1 MKNISEIEYNGKK
14 LKLVFN
20 LNVMEEIQEEFG
32 SVDNWGKLTDGA
44 SGEVNIKALKF
55 GFTAMINEA
64 IDIEN
69 DENGTDIPFLAT
81 ECFTF
86 LSLGM
91 VDNQLVV
98 SVSQVKNMVLT
109 AQNHIQFLVLNEDSC
124 VQFHHFAFR
133 LSIKLAKSVRCQCI

>member
-20 LNVMEEIQEEFG
+20 LNVMEAIQEEFG

-69 DENGTDIPFLAT
+69 DENGTDTPFYTSKQVARII
-81 ECFTF
+81 
-86 LSLGM
+86 SDLGM
-91 VDNQLVV
+91 EQATTALNKTVIESTKDD
-98 SVSQVKNMVLT
+98 SEKN
-109 AQNHIQFLVLNEDSC
+109 A
-124 VQFHHFAFR
+124 
-133 LSIKLAKSVRCQCI
+133 